1 MSLMPVLGR
10 IISHGYLATGFLPL
24 RITFPSLVNILLGPT
39 VTIPDNLFMEAFK
52 DSISCYEAS
61 ILKEALLVRSDSY
74 EKKTSH
80 LSSLGHQ
87 QIRLYWNANS
97 FNSQTASH
105 QQSQVWIPEQATCCI
120 NDDECR
126 NYSWAQK
133 FLGEEVCPWSA
144 WDCQHFTCHH
154 RQGHRHSRVWSNE
167 HRWTANLQL
176 SGDVHWKHEPW
187 DIDQFPSVR
196 HRQFCLQHE

>member
-87 QIRLYWNANS
+87 QIRLY
-97 FNSQTASH
+97 
-105 QQSQVWIPEQATCCI
+105 
-120 NDDECR
+120 
-126 NYSWAQK
+126 
-133 FLGEEVCPWSA
+133 
-144 WDCQHFTCHH
+144 
-154 RQGHRHSRVWSNE
+154 
-167 HRWTANLQL
+167 
-176 SGDVHWKHEPW
+176 
-187 DIDQFPSVR
+187 
-196 HRQFCLQHE
+196 